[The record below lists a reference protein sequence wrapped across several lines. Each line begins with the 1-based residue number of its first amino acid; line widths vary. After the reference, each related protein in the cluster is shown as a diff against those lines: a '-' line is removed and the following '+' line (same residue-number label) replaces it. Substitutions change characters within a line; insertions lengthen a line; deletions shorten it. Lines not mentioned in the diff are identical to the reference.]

1 MQVLVKVGRTMY
13 RTAADVMREFEL
25 RGISAAEWARRNG
38 FSPTM
43 VYQVLRS
50 HNVPSRGQSHRIAV
64 ALGMKAGYKEHD
76 YNLEFEGGD
85 KGD

>member
-1 MQVLVKVGRTMY
+1 MY
-13 RTAADVMREFEL
+13 RTAAEVIKEFGL

-50 HNVPSRGQSHRIAV
+50 PNIPNRGQSHRIAV
-64 ALGMKAGYKEHD
+64 ALGMKEGHADHD
-76 YNLEFEGGD
+76 FDLKITQMTE
-85 KGD
+85 